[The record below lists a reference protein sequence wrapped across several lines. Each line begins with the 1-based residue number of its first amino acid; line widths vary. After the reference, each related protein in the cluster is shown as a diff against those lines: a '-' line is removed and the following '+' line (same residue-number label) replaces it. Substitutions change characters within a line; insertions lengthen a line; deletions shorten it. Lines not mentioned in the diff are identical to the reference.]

1 MQRDIHKE
9 IIERCKQ
16 GDRKAQYQLYGLYS
30 HAMYNICRR
39 MMADD
44 DEAKDLL
51 QDAFVEAF
59 LKIRKLNDIG
69 FFSAWMKRIT
79 VNKCLNALRK
89 KKLFTL
95 SLDDGLDVAEEDE
108 IGDQDLIQSEAKSVL
123 AAVERLAPGSRA
135 VLNLYLFEGYDHKE
149 IADILNISE
158 SASKSQYC
166 KAKAKIR
173 EILDTQKGQQ
183 YGTG

>member
-1 MQRDIHKE
+1 
-9 IIERCKQ
+9 
-16 GDRKAQYQLYGLYS
+16 
-30 HAMYNICRR
+30 
-39 MMADD
+39 MADD

-59 LKIRKLNDIG
+59 LKIKKLNDID

-89 KKLFTL
+89 KKLFVL

-108 IGDQDLIQSEAKSVL
+108 GSDQDLIQAEAKNVL
-123 AAVERLAPGSRA
+123 RAVEQLAPGSRA
-135 VLNLYLFEGYDHKE
+135 VLNMYLFEGYDHKE

-173 EILDTQKGQQ
+173 EILDKQKGQQ